1 MKKAIVL
8 KWSLRAAVLAAG
20 GWLVYYSKLKKEN
33 VDRLET
39 ELQRATDALESQNK
53 VMREL
58 QKQLGIEVEEGSD

>member
-20 GWLVYYSKLKKEN
+20 GIAAYTIKSRNDKIEMLR
-33 VDRLET
+33 DDLEK
-39 ELQRATDALESQNK
+39 ATKALESQNR
-53 VMREL
+53 VMKTL